1 MSDRMQRKDAN
12 EISASILQTTE
23 SLFSKYGVENV
34 SMHQIAKTANVGQGT
49 MYRRYTNKGD
59 LCLDLMQDHFHA
71 FKDETIKY
79 LQVSKS
85 KSVKERLQTVFKKQ
99 LYFLEKHSH
108 LIEAIHSSTMC
119 ENTKKPFYEA
129 SPYVFIQTIVRSLLE
144 EAINT
149 EEARPLDADFTAHML
164 IASMNPK
171 IYLFL
176 RQKKGYTSG
185 EIIEKFNRTSLEP
198 LFN

>member
-79 LQVSKS
+79 LQVSKA
-85 KSVKERLQTVFKKQ
+85 KSVKERL
-99 LYFLEKHSH
+99 
-108 LIEAIHSSTMC
+108 
-119 ENTKKPFYEA
+119 
-129 SPYVFIQTIVRSLLE
+129 
-144 EAINT
+144 
-149 EEARPLDADFTAHML
+149 
-164 IASMNPK
+164 
-171 IYLFL
+171 
-176 RQKKGYTSG
+176 
-185 EIIEKFNRTSLEP
+185 
-198 LFN
+198 